1 MDLVLL
7 RSLIAVA
14 DAGSITDAAAQ
25 VHVSQS
31 ALSRR
36 LQQLE
41 ADLGT
46 QLLVRTRHG
55 VELTDLGRQT
65 LDEGRGIVARYDRVR
80 RTIVEQ
86 QNLEGGTVRVGGGAT
101 VTSFLLPATIASFQ
115 ARHPGIRFYVKEAG
129 SREIAA
135 SVSAGDLQLGILTL
149 PIVDRDL
156 EMELLVSDEIVPV
169 VRSGH
174 QLATR
179 SGLDAGDLEG
189 RPLVAFE
196 AGSAI
201 RQRIDSALH
210 GASIHVDVVMELRS
224 IPTMLRMV
232 AVTDNLAFVSRV
244 SVATQ
249 PGIRVLEVRGLS
261 IARSL
266 ALATRRGIPLSE
278 PADAFRS
285 ELLAGSAD
293 ETAHGGDVEQEVD
306 AVVESP

>member
-1 MDLVLL
+1 M
-7 RSLIAVA
+7 
-14 DAGSITDAAAQ
+14 
-25 VHVSQS
+25 SQS

-65 LDEGRGIVARYDRVR
+65 LDEGRGIVARFDRVR

-86 QNLEGGTVRVGGGAT
+86 QNLERGTVRIGGGAT
-101 VTSFLLPATIASFQ
+101 VTSFLLPVTIATFQ
-115 ARHPGIRFYVKEAG
+115 ARHPGVRFYVKEAG

-135 SVSAGDLQLGILTL
+135 SVSAGDLELGILTL

-169 VRSGH
+169 VRSEH
-174 QLATR
+174 PLASR
-179 SGLDAGDLEG
+179 SGLAAGDLEG

-201 RQRIDSALH
+201 RQRIDTALN
-210 GASIHVDVVMELRS
+210 GAGVHVDVVMELRS

-249 PGIRVLEVRGLS
+249 PGIRVLEISGLS
-261 IARSL
+261 IVRSL
-266 ALATRRGIPLSE
+266 ALATRKAIPLSA

-285 ELLAGSAD
+285 ELLGGGADGS
-293 ETAHGGDVEQEVD
+293 TGQHR
-306 AVVESP
+306 

>member
-1 MDLVLL
+1 MLL
-7 RSLIAVA
+7 RSLVTVA

-25 VHVSQS
+25 LHVSQS

-55 VELTDLGRQT
+55 VELTDLGRQV

-80 RTIVEQ
+80 RTIAEQ
-86 QNLEGGTVRVGGGAT
+86 QNLEHGVVRIGGGAT
-101 VTSFLLPATIASFQ
+101 VTSFLLPVTIAKFQ

-129 SREIAA
+129 SRDIAA
-135 SVSAGDLQLGILTL
+135 SVRAGDLDLGVVTL
-149 PIVDRDL
+149 PIMDRDL
-156 EMELLVSDEIVPV
+156 DMKRLGSDEIVPV

-174 QLATR
+174 PLASR
-179 SGLDAGDLEG
+179 SGLHAGDLDG

-201 RQRIDSALH
+201 RQHVDAALH
-210 GASIHVDVVMELRS
+210 AASVHVDVVMELRS

-244 SVATQ
+244 SVVTQ

-266 ALATRRGIPLSE
+266 AVATRKDMPLST
-278 PADAFRS
+278 PAEAFRS
-285 ELLAGSAD
+285 ELLGGSAD
-293 ETAHGGDVEQEVD
+293 QTGGDADGVEAAPD
-306 AVVESP
+306 GSAGG